1 MAVTISMQIDSIV
14 LESALAVDR
23 TAFERALREELAA
36 RLNVSLKPDSTPV
49 RLKPDSTDAA
59 LARHVAR
66 AIDERV
72 ADRFALPE
80 ERRQGVPGDRAEGR
94 E

>member
-14 LESALAVDR
+14 LESAFAVDR

-36 RLNVSLKPDSTPV
+36 RLNVPGKPDSTSV
-49 RLKPDSTDAA
+49 RLPPDSTDAA

-72 ADRFALPE
+72 ADRFALS
-80 ERRQGVPGDRAEGR
+80 AEGR